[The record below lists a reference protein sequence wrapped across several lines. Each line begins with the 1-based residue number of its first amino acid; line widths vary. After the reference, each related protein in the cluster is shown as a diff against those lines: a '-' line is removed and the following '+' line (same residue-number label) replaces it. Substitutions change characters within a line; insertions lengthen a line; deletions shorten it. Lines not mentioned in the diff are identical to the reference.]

1 MYLMVMSTTPEL
13 FSKFNPLESVGPMA
27 IGAYA
32 NKDNPCKGAMV
43 GLIIDRLALIIYY
56 WVLGYDYPWMPD
68 AVKPDWF
75 LPAAIAEYASV
86 YYVAK
91 NI

>member
-1 MYLMVMSTTPEL
+1 MVMSNIPEL

-32 NKDNPCKGAMV
+32 NKNDPFKGAII
-43 GLIIDRLALIIYY
+43 GLAIDRIALIIYY
-56 WVLGYDYPWMPD
+56 WVLGYDYPWIPG
-68 AVKPDWF
+68 AVRPKWF

-86 YYVAK
+86 YYIAK